1 MPSRIDSI
9 EAAPGGP
16 ASARAAPSGVAT
28 ASTPDSDRLQAF
40 IERYGADQAAT
51 MHAATVVLGDRLGLY
66 AALAAH
72 GPCPPEDLAEV
83 TGCHPR
89 LLREWLNAQVA
100 SGYTE
105 HDPAGGT
112 YWLTPEQAACLA
124 DPASPTY
131 LIGGMLAA
139 SSNHKDVDALA
150 RAFTSGGGLGWG
162 GHHPDLYVG
171 TQRLFGPVYRA
182 NLVPHWIPALEG
194 MQARLESGA
203 RVVDVGCGHGEAL
216 IRLAEAY
223 PASRFAG
230 FDNHVAS
237 IEAARTAAAEA
248 GVSDRVTF
256 EVATAEDFPGR
267 DYDLVCVFN
276 ALHEWGDP
284 VGAARHIRRAL
295 APSGTWMFTEPRAD
309 DDPAES
315 VRARTFYSVST
326 MVCTPSALAQ
336 GAEAALGAQAGQA
349 KLEQVAGQAGF
360 TRFRRAAQTPMFMVL
375 EARP

>member
-1 MPSRIDSI
+1 MTRTDPVG
-9 EAAPGGP
+9 A
-16 ASARAAPSGVAT
+16 V
-28 ASTPDSDRLQAF
+28 PDPDRLRAF
-40 IERYGADQAAT
+40 TERYAADQAAT

-66 AALAAH
+66 AALAARE
-72 GPCPPEDLAEV
+72 PCPPEDLAEA

-100 SGYTE
+100 SGYTR
-105 HDPAGGT
+105 HDAADGT

-131 LIGGMLAA
+131 LVGGMLAA

-150 RAFTSGGGLGWG
+150 CAFTSGGGLGWD
-162 GHHPDLYVG
+162 GHHADLYVG
-171 TQRLFGPVYRA
+171 TQRFFGPVYRA
-182 NLVPHWIPALEG
+182 NLVRHWVPALEG

-203 RVVDVGCGHGEAL
+203 HVVDVGCGHGDAL
-216 IRLAEAY
+216 IQLATAF
-223 PASRFAG
+223 PASRCAG
-230 FDNHVAS
+230 FDSHAPS
-237 IEAARTAAAEA
+237 IEAARAAAAAA
-248 GVSDRVTF
+248 GVSDRLTF
-256 EVATAEDFPGR
+256 EVAAADDFPGR
-267 DYDLVCVFN
+267 GYDLVCVFN

-284 VGAARHIRRAL
+284 VGAARHIRRVL

-309 DDPAES
+309 EHPGEG
-315 VRARTFYSVST
+315 VRARTFYSAST

-336 GAEAALGAQAGQA
+336 GAEAALGAQAGEA
-349 KLEQVAGQAGF
+349 TLAQVAAQAGF